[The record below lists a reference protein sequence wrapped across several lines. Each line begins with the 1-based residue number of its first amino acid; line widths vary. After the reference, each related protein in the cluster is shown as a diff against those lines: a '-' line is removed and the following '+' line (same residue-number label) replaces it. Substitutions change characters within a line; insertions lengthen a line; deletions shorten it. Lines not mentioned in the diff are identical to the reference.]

1 MPESITSVTTYTA
14 QKMRDIF
21 AMVVNH
27 ADDPNVDRPE
37 GITLVIWKGTV
48 VPANMAVGDLF
59 VDLS

>member
-1 MPESITSVTTYTA
+1 MPEPVSVTTYTA
-14 QKMRDIF
+14 EKMRDIF

-27 ADDPNVDRPE
+27 GADAAVARPV

-48 VPANMAVGDLF
+48 VPTNMAVGDLF

>member
-1 MPESITSVTTYTA
+1 MPGVSVTTY
-14 QKMRDIF
+14 KGERMRDLF

-27 ADDPNVDRPE
+27 GAVANTARPE

-48 VPANMAVGDLF
+48 VPDNMAVGDLF

>member
-1 MPESITSVTTYTA
+1 MPTVSTYKAET
-14 QKMRDIF
+14 MRDIF

-27 ADDPNVDRPE
+27 GAVADEPRPE

-48 VPANMAVGDLF
+48 VPDNMEVGDLF